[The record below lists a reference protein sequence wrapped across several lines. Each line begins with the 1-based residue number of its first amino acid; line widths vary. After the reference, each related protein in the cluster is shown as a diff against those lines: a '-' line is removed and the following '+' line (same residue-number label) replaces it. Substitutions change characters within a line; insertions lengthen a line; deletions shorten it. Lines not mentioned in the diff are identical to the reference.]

1 MEIMNEMQKIAFDNW
16 IGSAGFET
24 DFKPMS
30 EKKLCE
36 LMNEKGY
43 EVGAT
48 SIHRWRVKFGWDEM
62 LKTVIAT
69 SLSED
74 TEVKSLI
81 TKSALQT
88 SVKNTKVD
96 VARNE
101 YLMSA
106 CYEVLELE
114 ALDIL
119 AKKKETGKI
128 SSDEFDRAHKIAKL
142 VVDRQDKMLDR
153 LANMPRDIISS
164 AEVLESLAKV
174 ALEVEDAEI
183 LKESLGEDDEI
194 VI

>member
-1 MEIMNEMQKIAFDNW
+1 MEIMNEMQKIAFDSW
-16 IGSAGFET
+16 IESASFEN
-24 DFKPMS
+24 DFKPIS

-36 LMNEKGY
+36 LMNQKGY

-48 SIHRWRVKFGWDEM
+48 SIHRWRVKFNWDEM

-81 TKSALQT
+81 SKSALQT

-101 YLMSA
+101 HLMAA
-106 CYEVLELE
+106 CYEIMELE
-114 ALDIL
+114 AMDIL
-119 AKKKETGKI
+119 AKKRETGKI
-128 SSDEFDRAHKIAKL
+128 SPDEFDRANKISRL

-153 LANMPRDIISS
+153 LANMPKEIISS
-164 AEVLESLAKV
+164 AEVLDNLSKV
-174 ALEVEDAEI
+174 ALEIEDAQIITQE
-183 LKESLGEDDEI
+183 LGDEI